1 MARYE
6 LGAPKLPAKPLT
18 REEILPIAAR
28 IYAAGIDGPGVPD
41 VDTHQA
47 YRRLAVMH
55 AIELANEVDRQ
66 L

>member
-1 MARYE
+1 
-6 LGAPKLPAKPLT
+6 
-18 REEILPIAAR
+18 LPIAAR